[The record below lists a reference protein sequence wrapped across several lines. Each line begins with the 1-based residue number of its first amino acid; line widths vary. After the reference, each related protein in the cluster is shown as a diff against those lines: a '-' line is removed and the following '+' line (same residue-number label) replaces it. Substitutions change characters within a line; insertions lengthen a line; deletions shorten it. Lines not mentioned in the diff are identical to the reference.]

1 VVVLAEGEDTLTLVE
16 VVEHCRSHELANQK
30 IPERLEIIDELPRNP
45 MGKILKQELRKRYSA
60 PA

>member
-1 VVVLAEGEDTLTLVE
+1 
-16 VVEHCRSHELANQK
+16 VVEHCRSNELANQK

-45 MGKILKQELRKRYSA
+45 MGKILKQELRKQFST